1 MYTEKI
7 RLYTEVLNIKQTE
20 TLYST
25 YIYICITNFI
35 HTNNLERQTRLKP
48 RILIYLLKHANHTQ
62 QRLLI
67 LSIDYN
73 IVQNL
78 FTWLYKTSVINFTT

>member
-1 MYTEKI
+1 MYTKKI
-7 RLYTEVLNIKQTE
+7 RLYTEVFNIKQTE

-25 YIYICITNFI
+25 YICITNFI
-35 HTNNLERQTRLKP
+35 YTNNLERQTRLKP

-73 IVQNL
+73 IIQNL
-78 FTWLYKTSVINFTT
+78 FIWLYKTSVINFTT